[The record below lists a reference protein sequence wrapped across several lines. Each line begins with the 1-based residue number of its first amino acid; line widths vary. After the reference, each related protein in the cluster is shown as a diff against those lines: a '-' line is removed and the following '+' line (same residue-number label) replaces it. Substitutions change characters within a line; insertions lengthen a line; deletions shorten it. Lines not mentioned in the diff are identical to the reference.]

1 MVFCH
6 QVVFK
11 ALTYVGANYHVG
23 VRILHSK
30 GAKKIKAIRGQ
41 LCAEFTCSL
50 MQVTKA
56 TIGKTQ
62 LMRCDFANTQ

>member
-1 MVFCH
+1 MLG
-6 QVVFK
+6 QIIK
-11 ALTYVGANYHVG
+11 L
-23 VRILHSK
+23 RILHSK
-30 GAKKIKAIRGQ
+30 GAKKIKAIRGK

-62 LMRCDFANTQ
+62 LMRCDFANIQ